1 MLYSKC
7 YIKHTVP
14 GTLCTAAGASCEMF
28 IVCIY
33 IFMYLYSSSQMND
46 QMRNVHID
54 TNSLVN
60 EEKISEANH
69 FICSG
74 ELAKLL

>member
-1 MLYSKC
+1 MKR
-7 YIKHTVP
+7 
-14 GTLCTAAGASCEMF
+14 
-28 IVCIY
+28 
-33 IFMYLYSSSQMND
+33 QMH
-46 QMRNVHID
+46 NVHID
-54 TNSLVN
+54 TNSLVS